1 MSRKL
6 VVVSMFKRTY
16 AFAPLVILAGAFST
30 QASFAATTPTVIL
43 KVGPGLTYTK
53 PSQAL
58 AKAVDGA
65 RIEIQAATYTNDPL
79 CITKN
84 NVTLI
89 GVGGKATFLA
99 TVPTGKTYP
108 PTSSLPGCEGKGIL
122 VTKGKD
128 AIIDNIVFTGM
139 KVSSG
144 NGAGI
149 RAEGTNLTIRN
160 SVFHSNENGIL
171 ANENLASTITITDSS
186 FYNNGRSDGLAHN
199 IYIGPVK
206 SLIVRN
212 IVSHHAKVGH
222 LLKTRSRQTE
232 IVASR
237 FYDDDDGTSSYALD
251 VSGGIASITGNYFQK
266 GPKATNQG
274 TVVNFYTSRDPK
286 GPHELTVSGNSFVSY
301 LPVEGAFVRAK
312 DDGNAGISGR
322 VSSNIFMAKHGPA
335 ISGGGTRDYNKT
347 PVVAPK
353 NVIVENNTKRYVDDA
368 VSAAQAAAAF
378 SLTSSI
384 SGPELLCGTLSSND
398 PNCASD

>member
-1 MSRKL
+1 MSKNI
-6 VVVSMFKRTY
+6 F
-16 AFAPLVILAGAFST
+16 AFASFLVLAGALSAEPSLA
-30 QASFAATTPTVIL
+30 QTVIL

-65 RIEIQAATYTNDPL
+65 RIEIQAGTYTNDPL
-79 CITKN
+79 CIIKN

-99 TVPTGKTYP
+99 KPLSGQTYP
-108 PTSSLPGCEGKGIL
+108 PTSPIGGCSGKGIL

-128 AIIDNIVFTGM
+128 AIIDNINFTGM

-149 RAEGTNLTIRN
+149 RAEGANLTIRN
-160 SVFHSNENGIL
+160 SAFYGNENGIL

-186 FYNNGRSDGLAHN
+186 FYNNGRSDGMAHN
-199 IYIGPVK
+199 IYINPVK

-212 IVSHHAKVGH
+212 IVSHHAKTGH

-237 FYDDDDGTSSYALD
+237 FYDDSDGNSSYALD
-251 VSGGIASITGNYFQK
+251 ISGGIANVTGNYFQK
-266 GPKATNQG
+266 GPKATNQA
-274 TVVNFYTSRDPK
+274 TVVNFYTSRDPS
-286 GPHELTVSGNSFVSY
+286 GSHQLTVSGNSFVSY

-312 DDGNAGISGR
+312 DDGAVGITGLI
-322 VSSNIFMAKHGPA
+322 SNNVFMAKHGPV
-335 ISGGGTRDYNKT
+335 ISGGRTRDYNSK
-347 PVVAPK
+347 PIVAPTSVLAAT
-353 NVIVENNTKRYVDDA
+353 NALRYVDDT
-368 VSAAQAAAAF
+368 VSAAQAIANF

-384 SGPELLCGTLSSND
+384 SGQELLCTTLGSND
-398 PNCASD
+398 PNCASN